1 MKMLGTLL
9 PYKDGIYAIT
19 CFATSATFQTYE
31 EAFRRTIGSFA
42 FKN

>member
-19 CFATSATFQTYE
+19 CFATSATFSNYE
-31 EAFRRTIGSFA
+31 EAFRRTISSFT
-42 FKN
+42 FKS